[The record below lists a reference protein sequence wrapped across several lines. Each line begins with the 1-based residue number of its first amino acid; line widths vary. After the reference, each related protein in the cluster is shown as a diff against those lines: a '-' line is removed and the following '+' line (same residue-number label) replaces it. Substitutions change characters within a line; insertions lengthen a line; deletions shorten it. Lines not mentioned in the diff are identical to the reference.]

1 MTRLLV
7 VAVLVAVIH
16 MINTLIYAVRLSGVR
31 TQRLATALSLFQV
44 IFLFSSTANLIQ
56 APLLS
61 SIVEQAINTGL
72 QNAIHSESIAKAVL
86 TPFYQAQLDMLIK
99 NIRVVIV
106 AASVGTLIGWLLIP
120 YFVKVFTRAI
130 MIFDEVGSVPKVF
143 WMLLFSRRR
152 VQAILRNKKSEERQE
167 PKQPV
172 YRYTTIP
179 KGFLFFNIFIT
190 GFYTVGILSSLYAGA
205 LYPQFRSTAAF
216 LAGVVNG
223 VAAILMAT
231 IVDPTAARLT
241 DQALRGARPEKDV
254 WQMTFYL
261 AATRL
266 VGTVFAQA
274 LLIPAAYVIKYAAQL
289 IT

>member
-7 VAVLVAVIH
+7 VAALVAVIH

-31 TQRLATALSLFQV
+31 TQRLATALSLFQL
-44 IFLFSSTANLIQ
+44 IFLLSSTANLIQ

-72 QNAIHSESIAKAVL
+72 QNAVHSESIARAVL
-86 TPFYQAQLDMLIK
+86 TPFYQAQLAILSKD
-99 NIRVVIV
+99 IRLVIV
-106 AASVGTLIGWLLIP
+106 AASVGTLTGWLLIP

-143 WMLLFSRRR
+143 WVILFSRRR
-152 VQAILRNKKSEERQE
+152 VQTILQNRNNEERQE
-167 PKQPV
+167 LEKPV
-172 YRYTTIP
+172 CQYTTIP
-179 KGFLFFNIFIT
+179 KAFLFFNIFIT

-254 WQMTFYL
+254 RQMTFYL

-274 LLIPAAYVIKYAAQL
+274 LLIPAAYVIKYVAQL

>member
-7 VAVLVAVIH
+7 VAALVAVIH

-31 TQRLATALSLFQV
+31 TQRLATALSLFQL
-44 IFLFSSTANLIQ
+44 IFLLSSTANLIQ

-72 QNAIHSESIAKAVL
+72 QNAVHSESIARAVL
-86 TPFYQAQLDMLIK
+86 TPFYQAQLAILSKD
-99 NIRVVIV
+99 IRLVIV
-106 AASVGTLIGWLLIP
+106 AASVGTLTGWLLIP

-143 WMLLFSRRR
+143 WVILFSRRR
-152 VQAILRNKKSEERQE
+152 VQAILQNKKSEQRQE
-167 PKQPV
+167 LEQPV
-172 YRYTTIP
+172 YQYTNIP
-179 KGFLFFNIFIT
+179 KAFLFFNIFIT

-254 WQMTFYL
+254 RQMTFYL

>member
-1 MTRLLV
+1 MTRLLI
-7 VAVLVAVIH
+7 VALLVAVIH

-31 TQRLATALSLFQV
+31 TQRLATALSLFQL
-44 IFLFSSTANLIQ
+44 IFLLSSTANLIQ

-72 QNAIHSESIAKAVL
+72 QNAVHTESIARAVL
-86 TPFYQAQLDMLIK
+86 TPFYQAQLDVLSK
-99 NIRVVIV
+99 YIRLVIV

-130 MIFDEVGSVPKVF
+130 MIFDQVGSVPRVF
-143 WMLLFSRRR
+143 WLILFSRRR
-152 VQAILRNKKSEERQE
+152 VQAILDNQKIEQRQTLD
-167 PKQPV
+167 QTV
-172 YRYTTIP
+172 YQYTSIP
-179 KGFLFFNIFIT
+179 RAFLFFNIFIT

-231 IVDPTAARLT
+231 VVDPTAARIT

-254 WQMTFYL
+254 RQMTFYL

-266 VGTVFAQA
+266 VGTVFAQI
-274 LLIPAAYVIKYAAQL
+274 LLIPAAYVIKYVAQL

>member
-7 VAVLVAVIH
+7 VAALVAVIH

-31 TQRLATALSLFQV
+31 TQRLATALSLFQL
-44 IFLFSSTANLIQ
+44 IFLLSSTANLIQ

-72 QNAIHSESIAKAVL
+72 QNAVHSESIARAVL
-86 TPFYQAQLDMLIK
+86 TPFYQAQLAILSKD
-99 NIRVVIV
+99 IRLVIV
-106 AASVGTLIGWLLIP
+106 AASVGTLTGWLLIP

-143 WMLLFSRRR
+143 WVILFSRRR
-152 VQAILRNKKSEERQE
+152 VQTILQNRNNEERQE
-167 PKQPV
+167 LEKPV
-172 YRYTTIP
+172 YQDTTIP
-179 KGFLFFNIFIT
+179 KAFLFFNIFIT

-254 WQMTFYL
+254 RQMTFYL

-274 LLIPAAYVIKYAAQL
+274 LLIPAAYVIKYVAQL